1 MDYRLKIKKLLAL
14 AESPNEN
21 EARVALL
28 KARELM
34 AEHHLTEEDCVGDKG
49 QKIVRFKTE
58 FTCTKLVN
66 PWMVPLNGVI
76 CTAYR
81 CLPMTS
87 RWSRAKTYAI
97 GMIGFEEDVS
107 LCNELYAYAV
117 KFIEDRN
124 KKMAAELEKIGAP
137 AKYIRQLKN
146 SYGYG
151 FTIGLQEAIE
161 AQNGAK
167 KQEWG
172 LVLVTPSEVK
182 ASVADMGSLNFES
195 NAEKE
200 VSKSDYLEG
209 YKDGR
214 EFNTRS
220 VLRAG
225 A

>member
-1 MDYRLKIKKLLAL
+1 MDYRQKIKKLLAL

-34 AEHHLTEEDCVGDKG
+34 AEHHLSEEDCVGEG
-49 QKIVRFKTE
+49 SQKIVRFKTA
-58 FTCTKLVN
+58 FSCTKMVN
-66 PWMVPLNGVI
+66 PWMIPLSGVI

-87 RWSRAKTYAI
+87 RFHGAKTYGI

-107 LCNELYAYAV
+107 LCHELFAYAV
-117 KFIEDRN
+117 RFVEDRN
-124 KKMAAELEKIGAP
+124 KKMAAEMGKIGAP

-161 AQNGAK
+161 LQNGAK

-172 LVLVTPSEVK
+172 LVLVTPNEVK
-182 ASVADMGSLNFES
+182 ESVSDMGSLTFES

-200 VSKSDYLEG
+200 VSRSDYLEG